1 MFLYPAPNVVPMA
14 EASGT
19 DNVLSL
25 AQEAQDA
32 QESQEANAEPPAKTP
47 STLWRPLPPLLPA
60 ESGECSNSLH
70 TPASLDVFVSTTLTD
85 NHISKESIEPKAS
98 SDCSNAQTPLN
109 CNVLP
114 ESADLELPMDSCVSD
129 SRFSHGSSLQSTSP
143 DTASPD
149 CLTPTSTDLVTVMLH
164 TVAKSGLTVRS
175 QQRGEPDLTMD
186 EAEATLR
193 DLYKSHPGVFLER
206 YHTVLG
212 NEHAACFIEHP
223 SADSFQVK
231 FYLDVMRKRATQ
243 RAHTTVR
250 NRRYAA
256 LRALVNEGD
265 YFSERNM
272 RERDPLLFQQYVG
285 RFLSDEQLV
294 AITRSGQDGQPAFL
308 SDVLLDTYQEV
319 EIRQR
324 LKQQQDEENGMMEIE
339 EEDEE
344 EEINVHGTED
354 SFKKGVLWG
363 EMGMT
368 RRATCHTPSTEELAL
383 LHEELVSQMHQRFLD
398 GKDEDFD
405 YSTVDN
411 GSRYDNLDIEAQDE
425 EERYFDKEEPED
437 VEDMSDRSSSADDEQ
452 QLGNSFWN

>member
-1 MFLYPAPNVVPMA
+1 MA
-14 EASGT
+14 EAGGPET
-19 DNVLSL
+19 VLSL
-25 AQEAQDA
+25 AQEAQHT
-32 QESQEANAEPPAKTP
+32 QSQEANAEPRAKAP
-47 STLWRPLPPLLPA
+47 SSLWRPLPPLLPA
-60 ESGECSNSLH
+60 ESELSKSLH
-70 TPASLDVFVSTTLTD
+70 TPASLDVLDSTTLTD
-85 NHISKESIEPKAS
+85 THISKESFEPKESPDS
-98 SDCSNAQTPLN
+98 SNPQTPLN
-109 CNVLP
+109 CNFLP
-114 ESADLELPMDSCVSD
+114 ESPDLGLPMDSCFSD
-129 SRFSHGSSLQSTSP
+129 SQFSHGSSLQSTSQ
-143 DTASPD
+143 DSASPEY
-149 CLTPTSTDLVTVMLH
+149 LTPTLPDLVTVMLY

-193 DLYKSHPGVFLER
+193 DLYISHPGIFLER

-212 NEHAACFIEHP
+212 NEHAACFIEPP
-223 SADSFQVK
+223 SADAYQVK
-231 FYLDVMRKRATQ
+231 FYLDVMRKRASQ
-243 RAHTTVR
+243 RARTTVR

-285 RFLSDEQLV
+285 RFLSDEQLA

-324 LKQQQDEENGMMEIE
+324 LKQQQDEESGMMEME

-344 EEINVHGTED
+344 EEGNGHGTED
-354 SFKKGVLWG
+354 CFKKGVLWG

-437 VEDMSDRSSSADDEQ
+437 VEDMSNGSSGADEEQ
-452 QLGNSFWN
+452 HLGNSFWN